1 MKLRCCLPVNRGII
15 LASLSTEK
23 RRLVMGTRRGPSP
36 PVAVGFVV
44 AACVFMLAISP
55 ARAQQSGPPPVGNRD
70 PFAEIRERQQREAQL
85 RSAEI
90 LGGPKKLDKRAE
102 EAAAEQMRDDFK
114 AIQVRRN
121 NLVRHL
127 LSEKPFDYKFI
138 ATETEE
144 INKRASRLKT
154 HLLREV
160 PEGEKKEEN
169 KEVEIADAQMKDALV
184 TMVKR
189 IDSFTENPVFK
200 VPDVVDVEQT
210 VKADRDLRR
219 VILLSEGIRKT
230 AERLSK
236 AQRK

>member
-1 MKLRCCLPVNRGII
+1 MGTHRGPLPVVEVG
-15 LASLSTEK
+15 LLT
-23 RRLVMGTRRGPSP
+23 
-36 PVAVGFVV
+36 AV
-44 AACVFMLAISP
+44 CVFTLAINS
-55 ARAQQSGPPPVGNRD
+55 AQAQQTGPPPVGDRD
-70 PFAEIRERQQREAQL
+70 PFAEVRERQQREAQL

-90 LGGPKKLDKRAE
+90 VGGIRKLDRRSAD
-102 EAAAEQMRDDFK
+102 AAAEQMREDFK
-114 AIQVRRN
+114 SLQVRRN

-138 ATETEE
+138 ANESEE

-160 PEGEKKEEN
+160 AEEAKKDQG
-169 KEVEIADAQMKDALV
+169 KQVEIADAQMKDALV

-200 VPDVVDVEQT
+200 VPDVIDVQQSA
-210 VKADRDLRR
+210 KANRDLRHI
-219 VILLSEGIRKT
+219 ILLSEGIRKT

-236 AQRK
+236 PHQK

>member
-1 MKLRCCLPVNRGII
+1 MAAVCLF
-15 LASLSTEK
+15 T
-23 RRLVMGTRRGPSP
+23 
-36 PVAVGFVV
+36 
-44 AACVFMLAISP
+44 LAIKS
-55 ARAQQSGPPPVGNRD
+55 AHAQQTGPPPVGNRD

-90 LGGPKKLDKRAE
+90 VGGVKTLDKRSA
-102 EAAAEQMRDDFK
+102 EAAAEQMREDFK
-114 AIQVRRN
+114 ILQIRRN

-138 ATETEE
+138 IGETEE

-154 HLLREV
+154 NLLREV
-160 PEGEKKEEN
+160 AEDEKKGQE
-169 KEVEIADAQMKDALV
+169 KQVEISDAQMKDALL

-200 VPDVVDVEQT
+200 VPDVVDVQQSA
-210 VKADRDLRR
+210 KAKRDLRHI
-219 VILLSEGIRKT
+219 ILLSEGIRKT

-236 AQRK
+236 THAK